1 MIEGNTTVQLQI
13 MTGTGRNEIG
23 EQIPAWKTVNTIPG
37 WLDLVSGDSKRNTF
51 NTKIQDSTH
60 VFVSDY
66 IELDGSVKAE
76 NSRLIDEDGL
86 LYDVLLIDDPM
97 KLHQQLEIYLKYTG
111 GQR

>member
-1 MIEGNTTVQLQI
+1 MIGGNTKAQLQI
-13 MTGTGRNEIG
+13 MTRTVRNEIG
-23 EQIPAWKTVNTIPG
+23 ERVPEWETVHTIPG

-51 NTKIQDSTH
+51 DAKIQDSTH
-60 VFVSDY
+60 VFICDY
-66 IELDGSVKAE
+66 MQLDSRVKAE

-111 GQR
+111 GQ